1 MFTSILLKDN
11 REDGLFLPHIQG
23 VLLVLHASTV
33 YSGLKGAQTGLS
45 KRWDLYLDL
54 LEECE
59 PGKRE
64 VTDVNLGC
72 RG

>member
-1 MFTSILLKDN
+1 MGCFCLTL
-11 REDGLFLPHIQG
+11 REGCL
-23 VLLVLHASTV
+23 LHANTV
-33 YSGLKGAQTGLS
+33 YSWLVPGMKGAQTGLS
-45 KRWDLYLDL
+45 KGWDLYLDL